1 MAHAQRIAGP
11 ELTPSKQG
19 DSSIEKKATSTAAK
33 QQQQT
38 ATERA
43 PIVTYPEFLTKPQR
57 PPPLVTTNGLLN
69 TLYACVGLS
78 TLVYGASK
86 YVVAPMVDQLNHSR
100 GEIQETTASQL
111 DALITQLEK
120 TVSVIPPQA
129 SSNTAPPQPEE
140 QSDSEE
146 DPAEM
151 FHRDIGTQTSFS
163 SITPKTKDAADE
175 APVTAQ
181 HVTRLAKMAKS
192 LSGLRDD
199 VQSQSTSFEGMKA
212 QLDAFHDD
220 LDAMTFNQDVGTS
233 AYEMFGAPR
242 KTEPNDEIRAV
253 RDNIRRIK
261 GVLLSTRTFPASTR

>member
-1 MAHAQRIAGP
+1 MRRSASGP
-11 ELTPSKQG
+11 EANSKQK
-19 DSSIEKKATSTAAK
+19 DESSIEKAAAPPPVK
-33 QQQQT
+33 QQQQQT
-38 ATERA
+38 STERA

-69 TLYACVGLS
+69 TLYACIGLS

-100 GEIQETTASQL
+100 SEIQEATASQL
-111 DALITQLEK
+111 DSLITQLEK

-129 SSNTAPPQPEE
+129 SSAAAPHQIEE
-140 QSDSEE
+140 ESDSEE

-151 FHRDIGTQTSFS
+151 FHRDIGTQTSFPS
-163 SITPKTKDAADE
+163 VTPKTKDAADE

-181 HVTRLAKMAKS
+181 HVTRLAKLAKS
-192 LSGLRDD
+192 ISGLRDD
-199 VQSQSTSFEGMKA
+199 VQAQSTSFEGMKA

-220 LDAMTFNQDVGTS
+220 LDAMAFNQDVGSS

>member
-1 MAHAQRIAGP
+1 MRRSASRRP
-11 ELTPSKQG
+11 EAKSKQKD
-19 DSSIEKKATSTAAK
+19 DSSIEKAAAPHPVK

-38 ATERA
+38 SGERA

-69 TLYACVGLS
+69 TLYACVGFS

-100 GEIQETTASQL
+100 GEIQETAASQL
-111 DALITQLEK
+111 DLLITQLEK

-129 SSNTAPPQPEE
+129 SSAAATHQIEE
-140 QSDSEE
+140 ESDSEE

-151 FHRDIGTQTSFS
+151 FHRDIGTQTSFPS
-163 SITPKTKDAADE
+163 VTPKIKDAAHE
-175 APVTAQ
+175 APVTTQ
-181 HVTRLAKMAKS
+181 HATRLAKLAKS
-192 LSGLRDD
+192 ISGLRDD
-199 VQSQSTSFEGMKA
+199 VQAQSTSFEGMKA

-220 LDAMTFNQDVGTS
+220 LDAMTFNQDVGSS